1 MTAIAAP
8 PLPMPLHRR
17 LTGHFIGATAVL
29 VLGVIGFGVWAS
41 TVPISS
47 AAIASGTVIPAGD
60 RMVVQHL
67 EGGIVREILVR
78 EGDVVEAGASLILLD
93 TTQVETRLKGA
104 ETLSLRYEAARHR
117 LDAHMQHLDELV
129 FPDDLVAAGEA
140 DTEFGSFLA
149 TQQSL
154 FANEKAELAGR
165 ISILDAQ
172 VAQLRAEIAGREQE
186 VVSADSALRLLRKE
200 MDRIRPLV
208 EQNLA
213 QRSQL
218 TELERNEVD
227 IETRRAQSMSLIAQA
242 EQRVAQ
248 LELTILNIPVEFLRG
263 VSDQLANVSLQLSDL
278 NEKITSE
285 RDILERTVVVAPVA
299 GTVVDLKPNTP
310 GAVIGAGQPLL
321 DIVPAGAAL
330 VVNARLSPID
340 VDTVQIGLDVQINV
354 LSFHTRNVPPLK
366 GKVTN
371 VSADSLVD
379 EATGAQ
385 YYAVEIA
392 IDRSSITEDAGSLL
406 VAGMPAEVYILTGSR
421 TFLQYVAEPILASFR
436 RSFRD
441 S

>member
-8 PLPMPLHRR
+8 PPLPLHRR
-17 LTGHFIGATAVL
+17 LAWHVLGASAVL
-29 VLGVIGFGVWAS
+29 VIGLGGFGVWAS

-47 AAIASGTVIPAGD
+47 AAIAGGSITPAGD

-67 EGGIVREILVR
+67 EGGIVREILVK

-93 TTQVETRLKGA
+93 TTQAESRLKGA
-104 ETLSLRYEAARHR
+104 ETLSERYEAARHR
-117 LDAHMQHLDELV
+117 LNAHMQHLENLV
-129 FPDDLVAAGEA
+129 FPEELVVAGEA
-140 DTEFGSFLA
+140 DPEFGSFLA
-149 TQQSL
+149 NQQSL

-165 ISILDAQ
+165 ISILEAQ
-172 VAQLRAEIAGREQE
+172 VSQLRAEIAGREVE
-186 VVSADSALRLLRKE
+186 ITSADSALALLHEE

-208 EQNLA
+208 DQGLA

-218 TELERNEVD
+218 TALERNEVD
-227 IETRRAQSMSLIAQA
+227 IDTRRAQSVSLIAQA
-242 EQRVAQ
+242 EQRISQ
-248 LELTILNIPVEFLRG
+248 LELTILNTPIEFLRN
-263 VSDQLANVSLQLSDL
+263 VSDQLANVNLQLSDL
-278 NEKITSE
+278 REKVTSE
-285 RDILERTVVVAPVA
+285 QDILTRTVVVAPVA

-321 DIVPAGAAL
+321 DIVPAGADL

-340 VDTVQIGLDVQINV
+340 VDTVHVGLDVQINV
-354 LSFHTRNVPPLK
+354 LSFHSRNVPPLS

-392 IDRSSITEDAGSLL
+392 IDPASIPNDVDSLL

-421 TFLQYVAEPILASFR
+421 TFMQYVAEPILASFR

-441 S
+441 N

>member
-1 MTAIAAP
+1 MTAIAALP
-8 PLPMPLHRR
+8 PVPLHRR
-17 LTGHFIGATAVL
+17 LTRHVLGAAAVL
-29 VLGVIGFGVWAS
+29 IVGLGGFGVWAS

-47 AAIASGTVIPAGD
+47 AAIAGGSITPAGD

-67 EGGIVREILVR
+67 EGGIVREILVK

-93 TTQVETRLKGA
+93 TTQAESRLKGA
-104 ETLSLRYEAARHR
+104 ETLALRYEATRRR
-117 LDAHMQHLDELV
+117 LDAHMQHLEELV

-140 DTEFGSFLA
+140 DLEFESFLA
-149 TQQSL
+149 NQQSL
-154 FANEKAELAGR
+154 FFNEKAELAGR
-165 ISILDAQ
+165 VSILEAQ
-172 VAQLRAEIAGREQE
+172 ISQLRAEIEGRRSEIA
-186 VVSADSALRLLRKE
+186 SADAALVLLRQDME
-200 MDRIRPLV
+200 RIGGLV
-208 EQNLA
+208 DQNLA

-227 IETRRAQSMSLIAQA
+227 IETRRSQASSLIAQA
-242 EQRVAQ
+242 EQRISQ
-248 LELTILNIPVEFLRG
+248 LELTILNTPVEFLRN
-263 VSDQLANVSLQLSDL
+263 VSDQLANVNLQLSDL
-278 NEKITSE
+278 REKITSE
-285 RDILERTVVVAPVA
+285 QDILTRTVVVAPVA

-321 DIVPAGAAL
+321 DIVPAGADL

-340 VDTVQIGLDVQINV
+340 VDTVHVGLDVQINV
-354 LSFHTRNVPPLK
+354 LSFHARNVPPLS

-392 IDRSSITEDAGSLL
+392 IDPASIPSDADSLL

-421 TFLQYVAEPILASFR
+421 TFMQYVAEPILASFR